1 MRILALLAILV
12 VGPVAPDPALT
23 PGVVRPLSRA
33 EVCATRWG
41 RDRRHVTPALR
52 RRVFAAY
59 RIPYAKHALYELDH
73 LVPRELGGAD
83 DERNLWPEIWSD
95 AHVKDRRE
103 NALHGAV
110 CRGELTLERAQA
122 EIRRWG
128 H

>member
-1 MRILALLAILV
+1 VILALLAILV
-12 VGPVAPDPALT
+12 VGPFAPNPTLT

-33 EVCATRWG
+33 DVCATRWG
-41 RDRRHVTPALR
+41 ADRRHVTETMR
-52 RRVFAAY
+52 RHVFAAY

-110 CRGELTLERAQA
+110 CRGELALEAAQT

-128 H
+128 HR